1 MPNGSLFFCLM
12 KLVVASD
19 THLNCYYARM
29 SPAQLEQR
37 RWRIRQAFSQT
48 IDYCIR
54 QNARAYLHA
63 GDLFDMPDP
72 RISEL
77 TFAVK
82 QFVRLREAGIPAAG
96 IAGGH
101 DLPRTT
107 AFGTPPQQMLDEAG
121 LFKFLPAQTATDF
134 EAVSPIVLE
143 SSDAKVAVWGISWN
157 HKPEVCEEV
166 LRNLSLP
173 KTDGV
178 NILLLH
184 AGIEG
189 YMPIGSADS
198 IVTLDA
204 LRSAKG
210 VDVFVI
216 GHQHRWAVFPLDGK
230 LVIIP
235 GSTERFDFGEAENE
249 AGFWCIDI
257 QGREVEAHYVRI
269 EPQPMKT
276 LNISAEEL
284 ANEDPTE
291 ALAAQ
296 VAQSSA
302 EDQLLKLSVTGTISR
317 EAFHRIRWADIYRE
331 GSAKNFYFVLD
342 NYGLQVIGEKLSI
355 QGTPISVLEEIE
367 LAAKVLEDASQN
379 PEEKATVTDAKNLLL
394 NRYTR

>member
-1 MPNGSLFFCLM
+1 M

-37 RWRIRQAFSQT
+37 RWQIRKAFSQT
-48 IDYCIR
+48 IDYCI
-54 QNARAYLHA
+54 QKNFQAYLHA

-72 RISEL
+72 RMSEL

-101 DLPRTT
+101 DLPRTA
-107 AFGTPPQQMLDEAG
+107 AFGIPPQQMLDEAG
-121 LFKFLPAQTATDF
+121 LFKFFPAQTNTAS
-134 EAVSPIVLE
+134 EAAEPVVLE
-143 SSDAKVAVWGISWN
+143 SADARVAVWGISWS
-157 HKPEVCEEV
+157 HRSEVFEEA

-178 NILLLH
+178 NVLLLH
-184 AGIEG
+184 AGVEG
-189 YMPIGSADS
+189 YMPSASADP

-204 LRSAKG
+204 LRSTKG
-210 VDVFVI
+210 VDVFII
-216 GHQHRWAVFPLDGK
+216 GHLHRWAVFPLDGK

-257 QGREVEAHYVRI
+257 QGREVRVHYERI
-269 EPQPMKT
+269 EPQPMRV
-276 LNISAEEL
+276 LNVSAEEL
-284 ANEDPTE
+284 PNDGPTE
-291 ALAAQ
+291 ALASL

-302 EDQLLKLSVTGTISR
+302 EDQLLKLCVVGTITR
-317 EAFHRIRWADIYRE
+317 ETFQRIRWTDIYRE
-331 GSAKNFYFVLD
+331 GSAKNFHFVLD
-342 NYGLQVIGEKLSI
+342 NYGLQVIGEKLSV
-355 QGTPISVLEEIE
+355 QGIPISVIEEID
-367 LAAKVLEDASQN
+367 LAAKALQDAAQN
-379 PEEKATVTDAKNLLL
+379 REEEMLVTDARNLLL
-394 NRYTR
+394 SKYTR